1 MVFNLAVNIFITGLF
16 LGCGPCVASCGPILV
31 SYVAGTRKNVAG
43 ALIFY
48 FLFSV
53 GRVLVYAG
61 LGIAVFFAGSFVFER
76 MLGGV
81 VRYAVTAGGAFIVA
95 IGILMA
101 LGKNLAW
108 PVCRIL
114 EANLL
119 HKGHLSALFLGLI
132 MGIAPCAPLIAVLSY
147 VGLVSKSWTDGLWY
161 GLAFGAGTCVS
172 VLIVLVALAG
182 CIPAWLKRGPVIYE
196 RLLRAMCGV
205 VIAVLGLQVMIRA
218 YR

>member
-1 MVFNLAVNIFITGLF
+1 MFSLIANLFITGLL
-16 LGCGPCVASCGPILV
+16 LGCGPCVVSCGPILV

-43 ALIFY
+43 ALTFY

-53 GRVLVYAG
+53 GRLLIYAG
-61 LGIAVFFAGSFVFER
+61 LGIAVFFVGSFVFER
-76 MLGGV
+76 MLVGV
-81 VRYAVTAGGAFIVA
+81 AGYAVTAGGAFIVA

-108 PVCRIL
+108 PVCRML

-119 HKGHLSALFLGLI
+119 QKGHLSALFLGLI
-132 MGIAPCAPLIAVLSY
+132 LGIAPCAPLIAVLSY
-147 VGLVSKSWTDGLWY
+147 VGLVSKSWTDGLLY
-161 GLAFGAGTCVS
+161 GLVFGAGTCVS

-182 CIPAWLKRGPVIYE
+182 CIPAWLQRGPVIYE
-196 RLLRAMCGV
+196 RLLRAMCGS